1 MGIPMRRVFM
11 IALPLI
17 VVALTLA
24 EGRKV
29 VIDRDWKK
37 VVQRIL

>member
-1 MGIPMRRVFM
+1 MRRVFM
-11 IALPLI
+11 IALLLI

-24 EGRKV
+24 EGRRV